1 MPRLKLNHLGD
12 SGSRGV
18 TKPDRIFDLNVVPF
32 LAQYVY
38 RKVLV
43 TFNGEKIHHLWR
55 FFIDRK
61 IVVLTSFYNDRN
73 TKNNRVIGHPAKF
86 CMGKQKSHFL
96 WFLRKISHFWTPL
109 VTWRFQ
115 RPP

>member
-1 MPRLKLNHLGD
+1 MAGLKLNHLSD
-12 SGSRGV
+12 SGSRSI
-18 TKPDRIFDLNVVPF
+18 TKPDKTFDLNVVPF

-38 RKVLV
+38 RKVLLLMV
-43 TFNGEKIHHLWR
+43 KR
-55 FFIDRK
+55 FTICDGFLIDRK

-73 TKNNRVIGHPAKF
+73 TKNNRVYGHLAKF

-96 WFLRKISHFWTPL
+96 RFLRNISHFWTPL

>member
-1 MPRLKLNHLGD
+1 MPGLKLNHLSD
-12 SGSRGV
+12 SGSRSI
-18 TKPDRIFDLNVVPF
+18 TKPDRTFDLNVVPF

-38 RKVLV
+38 RKVLLLMV
-43 TFNGEKIHHLWR
+43 KR
-55 FFIDRK
+55 FTICDGFLIDRK

-73 TKNNRVIGHPAKF
+73 TKNNRVYGHPAKF
-86 CMGKQKSHFL
+86 CLGKQKSHFL
-96 WFLRKISHFWTPL
+96 RFLRNISHFWTPL